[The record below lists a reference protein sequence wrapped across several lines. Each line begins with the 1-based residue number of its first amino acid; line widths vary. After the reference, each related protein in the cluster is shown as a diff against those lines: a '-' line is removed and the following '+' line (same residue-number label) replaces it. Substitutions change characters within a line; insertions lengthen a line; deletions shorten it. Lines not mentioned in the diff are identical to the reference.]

1 VTSKMRFLAL
11 LLVVGLAAA
20 TTTST
25 SELKLDSGKEYVFE
39 YSGRL
44 LTGIPSLASQ
54 YSGLGI
60 NSTVVVSVREP
71 TRLHVVITEPKFV
84 RVNEVLTPEETAVPS
99 TYDGTNWRRVRLPT
113 LETVP
118 EEYKQILAK
127 PVVIELTPSGEIA
140 KVTVSKTEPEWSV
153 NYKKGIVS
161 LFQIKMDT
169 SSIQLEENRIH
180 LSESVGPTHWRVV
193 EETVSGRCM
202 ATYQVNEIPEYIVK
216 ENPELVPMP
225 EACPV
230 AGPKFFEVIRNV
242 DFENCEKMASFS
254 YYRPGSFVQCS
265 SAENVNN
272 CGTMLT
278 RSSSTRYI
286 ACGSRTA
293 TTSGKL
299 VIQTI
304 INDGEFNFQLM
315 GTSTEK
321 MVSGSLQTLR
331 LKAIRPVSVYPQPVE
346 PVTIETLMYEYTS
359 KAYGYSGSNSIT
371 EQFLNKGRIP
381 RPEVTDAK
389 VLSKSIPK
397 TQFQGL
403 NTETTPIK
411 REFIEEIQKLLKDVM
426 LVIRGESGSLTESQ
440 VNIMLLSAVRGMTVL
455 ETADEIH
462 QVYTGLIEGCPV
474 EKAETLKQLFLDTVV
489 MTGTPQAIEFVDRMV
504 RHNMISRTEINSLFM
519 WLPRYILTPTSVV
532 LERLF
537 KLVTEVETVKSYPST
552 YSIAITGL
560 TQLVQSACISESR
573 TTAFPTFVYGE
584 FCTPESPIVQD
595 MLIPYLARSLHQTSV
610 GTPEE
615 ENIKNIHIVALGLL
629 SHKNIITELTPIIE
643 SPVGMPETPAPSSL
657 SRLLAIYS
665 LINTGMTNPELV
677 TPILL
682 SVFTNPAESTEMR
695 IAAFNSLIKLNP
707 PMYVFQAIASQTQ
720 TETSMDIELLKTI
733 NIALYTLGHDIPVER
748 FEKMPLGHIE
758 LVTKAK
764 SAYAMVK
771 KTYGIIPTTGTWY
784 KTEFLAELGTGYMAT
799 LSWITGQESVLPKHA
814 FVSLSYFLE
823 KYYLNAAMLGYRIG
837 GVDSLLDKVS
847 SILSSGSSRMHSES
861 HIKNEIRNGLN
872 TEWNN
877 IIEKLNLKTRETE
890 SISGAGFV
898 QLFDSGILFR
908 GFTERTTELLHK
920 KLSKVL
926 KNPRSLLPTSNE
938 MSVNVQKSF
947 DLSPIE
953 MLIPS
958 DMGFPINIEVHA
970 PVTVSMNGKAV
981 ITPHTDF
988 PSVSM
993 SGKVLFT
1000 NQITGFVGTLCPF
1013 TEEYVVSGINQHS
1026 VINVPGTLNLKLDVP
1041 AQKVGVSIVPKMGR
1055 PVNMFHYHVMPFT
1068 VHEKIN
1074 RLTPLTKSTNL
1085 KPIVSAS
1092 PLKHLQSSFGELLG
1106 LGFKTDV
1113 KTESRFVDF
1122 RSIMELISMY
1132 KNPVNMLLFGWTSP
1146 ALSEHLTPSIR
1157 RHQATVIYD
1166 PTVSTTRA
1174 VEFEFKVGV
1183 ATKSVGESD
1192 IKYHTLKHS
1201 TESSSSSNSEAV
1213 SNPTISN
1220 IVKTLLPYRIRTESI
1235 KAPIV
1240 HAQRQQFLG
1249 EIIEGLS
1256 GAEKATGVSI
1266 LVKLVLQSRIPRTFT
1281 YSATGAVG
1289 SSHVHPVSGAIR
1301 QHWNIKLQSL
1311 TAPSTESMIKKVCVS
1326 GGVTVPVLPM
1336 WNINEIR
1343 SALVNFDLHNMIA
1356 FGRNSCQESK
1366 ILTTGIAKTS
1376 PMQKSLSSTSAEAK
1390 ECQRLIVERGQV
1402 ALTTPVCEQV
1412 RLQATTLDEILI
1424 ESEYINV
1431 PKPAIL
1437 TEETGL
1443 SYVKAFLWPYY
1454 VPSQSTVVPTT
1465 TGLNLKKFNT
1475 TTMIKFMQLTPS
1487 FDLTV
1492 VRPTE
1497 KVVFQGIHI
1506 RYPLSLFFPL
1516 KAIRN
1521 NINLSVN
1528 KVLVGSPV
1536 VPTCTIAT
1544 STAMHQE
1551 VLTFEN
1557 STLVLPTTA
1566 PCNYLLT
1573 ADGSKYHRF
1582 GVVVTPMTTG
1592 AKIVKAY
1599 LKKSVVE
1606 IVPVGTSTVKVTV
1619 DGKMMTVPVAPKTAS
1634 ITEPATGEVVGTITK
1649 TTDGVVIV
1657 RSPKLLL
1664 DELRT
1669 NGQIVQVFPSP
1680 ILRNK
1685 LIGICGGIKNQV
1697 RGEVAGPKKCIYSKP
1712 ELEVASYWIPSET
1725 CSSLPFPVMSQLKKE
1740 TEQCAVYHVE
1750 PTKVAKS
1757 YKLNTGKCTL
1767 LRHLTLLRPGQMC
1780 ISKVPVTQCGP
1791 SCKSEQSQLVEKS
1804 VPFTCVSL
1812 ESRMAEEYMV
1822 KAQSGKPLNE
1832 LLSLE
1837 TTFSSTMQQPRHCVH
1852 ALVSSGRYY

>member
-1 VTSKMRFLAL
+1 
-11 LLVVGLAAA
+11 
-20 TTTST
+20 
-25 SELKLDSGKEYVFE
+25 
-39 YSGRL
+39 
-44 LTGIPSLASQ
+44 
-54 YSGLGI
+54 
-60 NSTVVVSVREP
+60 
-71 TRLHVVITEPKFV
+71 
-84 RVNEVLTPEETAVPS
+84 
-99 TYDGTNWRRVRLPT
+99 
-113 LETVP
+113 
-118 EEYKQILAK
+118 
-127 PVVIELTPSGEIA
+127 
-140 KVTVSKTEPEWSV
+140 
-153 NYKKGIVS
+153 
-161 LFQIKMDT
+161 
-169 SSIQLEENRIH
+169 
-180 LSESVGPTHWRVV
+180 
-193 EETVSGRCM
+193 
-202 ATYQVNEIPEYIVK
+202 
-216 ENPELVPMP
+216 
-225 EACPV
+225 
-230 AGPKFFEVIRNV
+230 
-242 DFENCEKMASFS
+242 
-254 YYRPGSFVQCS
+254 
-265 SAENVNN
+265 
-272 CGTMLT
+272 
-278 RSSSTRYI
+278 
-286 ACGSRTA
+286 
-293 TTSGKL
+293 
-299 VIQTI
+299 
-304 INDGEFNFQLM
+304 
-315 GTSTEK
+315 
-321 MVSGSLQTLR
+321 
-331 LKAIRPVSVYPQPVE
+331 
-346 PVTIETLMYEYTS
+346 LMYEYTQ

-381 RPEVTDAK
+381 RPEVTSGK
-389 VLSKSIPK
+389 VLAKSIPK

-411 REFIEEIQKLLKDVM
+411 TEFIAEIQKLLKDVM

-455 ETADEIH
+455 ETADEIN
-462 QVYTGLIEGCPV
+462 QVYTALIAGCPV
-474 EKAETLKQLFLDTVV
+474 EKAETLKQLFFDTVV

-504 RHNMISRTEINSLFM
+504 RHNLISRTEINSLFM
-519 WLPRYILTPTSVV
+519 WLPRYILTPTQEV

-537 KLVTEVETVKSYPST
+537 KLVTEVEAVKSYPTT

-560 TQLVQSACISESR
+560 TQLVESACVAESR

-584 FCTPESPIVQD
+584 FCTPESPIVQE
-595 MLIPYLARSLHQTSV
+595 MLIPYLARSLHQTAV

-615 ENIKNIHIVALGLL
+615 ENIKNVHIIALGLL
-629 SHKNIITELTPIIE
+629 RHKNVITELTPVIE
-643 SPVGMPETPAPSSL
+643 SPVGLPETPAPSSL

-695 IAAFNSLIKLNP
+695 IASFNSLIKLNP
-707 PMYVFQAIASQTQ
+707 PMYVFHTIASQTQ
-720 TETSMDIELLKTI
+720 TETSMDIELLKAI

-748 FEKMPLGHIE
+748 FEKMPLSHIE

-764 SAYAMVK
+764 NTYAMVK
-771 KTYGIIPTTGTWY
+771 KTYGIIPTTATWY

-799 LSWITGQESVLPKHA
+799 LNWITGQESVLPKQA

-823 KYYLNAAMLGYRIG
+823 KYYLNAVMLGYRLAG
-837 GVDSLLDKVS
+837 ADSLLDKVS

-872 TEWNN
+872 SEWNN

-890 SISGAGFV
+890 ALSGAAFV
-898 QLFDSGILFR
+898 QLFDSGILFK

-926 KNPRSLLPTSNE
+926 KNPRSILPASNE
-938 MSVNVQKSF
+938 ISVNVQKSF

-970 PVTVSMNGKAV
+970 PVTVSMVGKAV
-981 ITPHTDF
+981 ITPHTEL
-988 PSVSM
+988 PSVSL

-1013 TEEYVVSGINQHS
+1013 TQEYVVSGINQHS
-1026 VINVPGTLNLKLDVP
+1026 VINVPGTLNVKLDVP
-1041 AQKVGVSIVPKMGR
+1041 SQKVAVSVIPNVGR

-1085 KPIVSAS
+1085 KPIVSTS
-1092 PLKHLQSSFGELLG
+1092 PLKHMESSFGELLG

-1122 RSIMELISMY
+1122 RSLFEILSIY
-1132 KNPVNMLLFGWTSP
+1132 KNPVNMVLFGWTSP

-1157 RHQATVIYD
+1157 RHQVSVIYD
-1166 PTVSTTRA
+1166 PSVSTTKA
-1174 VEFEFKVGV
+1174 VDFEFKVGV
-1183 ATKSVGESD
+1183 ATKSIGESD

-1201 TESSSSSNSEAV
+1201 TESSSSSSEAV
-1213 SNPTISN
+1213 SNPTIYN
-1220 IVKTLLPYRIRTESI
+1220 IVKALLPYRIRTESI
-1235 KAPIV
+1235 KTPIV
-1240 HAQRQQFLG
+1240 HRQRQQILG
-1249 EIIEGLS
+1249 QVIEELS
-1256 GAEKATGVSI
+1256 AEKATGVSV
-1266 LVKLVLQSRIPRTFT
+1266 LVNLVLQGRRPRTFT
-1281 YSATGAVG
+1281 YAASAAVG
-1289 SSHVHPVSGAIR
+1289 STQEHPVSGTIR
-1301 QHWNIKLQSL
+1301 QHWNIKLESL
-1311 TAPSTESMIKKVCVS
+1311 TSSTESLIKKVCVS
-1326 GGVTVPVLPM
+1326 GGLTAPVLPM
-1336 WNINEIR
+1336 WNIEEIR
-1343 SALVNFDLHNMIA
+1343 TALVHFDLHNMIA

-1376 PMQKSLSSTSAEAK
+1376 PQQKTLSSTSAEAK
-1390 ECQRLIVERGQV
+1390 ECQRLITERGQV

-1412 RLQATTLDEILI
+1412 RLQATTLDEILV
-1424 ESEYINV
+1424 ESEYINI
-1431 PKPAIL
+1431 PKTAIL
-1437 TEETGL
+1437 MEETGL
-1443 SYVKAFLWPYY
+1443 SYVKALLWPYY
-1454 VPSQSTVVPTT
+1454 VPTQSTVVPTT
-1465 TGLNLKKFNT
+1465 SVTDLTLKKFNT

-1487 FDLTV
+1487 FDLTI

-1497 KVVFQGIHI
+1497 KIVFEGIHVQ
-1506 RYPLSLFFPL
+1506 YPFALFFPL

-1528 KVLVGSPV
+1528 KVVNGSPIGKS
-1536 VPTCTIAT
+1536 CTIA
-1544 STAMHQE
+1544 SSALHQE
-1551 VLTFEN
+1551 VMTFDN
-1557 STLVLPTTA
+1557 TTLILPTTS
-1566 PCNYLLT
+1566 PCNYLLA

-1582 GVVVTPMTTG
+1582 GVVVTPLPTG
-1592 AKIVKAY
+1592 AKVVKAY
-1599 LKKSVVE
+1599 LKRSVVE
-1606 IVPVGTSTVKVTV
+1606 IIPVGPTTVKVTV
-1619 DGKMMTVPVAPKTAS
+1619 DGKILTVPVTPKS
-1634 ITEPATGEVVGTITK
+1634 VPITTLVSGEVVGTITK

-1657 RSPKLLL
+1657 KSPELLL

-1680 ILRNK
+1680 ILKNK
-1685 LIGICGGIKNQV
+1685 MVGICGAFTNQV
-1697 RGEVAGPKKCIYSKP
+1697 RGQVAGPKKCVYSKP

-1740 TEQCAVYHVE
+1740 TEQCAVYHVQ

-1757 YKLNTGKCTL
+1757 YKLSTGKCTL

-1804 VPFTCVSL
+1804 VPFTCMPL
-1812 ESRMAEEYMV
+1812 ASRLADTYML

-1832 LLSLE
+1832 LLSAE